1 MQGEHA
7 KNSQEKFIV
16 IHGQDSH
23 LQRINKENEHDNDF
37 FRRKL
42 YIYMINI
49 FLPLRERD
57 F

>member
-23 LQRINKENEHDNDF
+23 LQRINKENEHDNGF
-37 FRRKL
+37 LSYQAL
-42 YIYMINI
+42 YKDDYI
-49 FLPLRERD
+49 D
-57 F
+57 SHT